1 MKLLSTPTA
10 LAVEF
15 KRLMTRYSQFDWAVA
30 WASVNFDS
38 FKLLKKHRSKI
49 RHIVIGTEFHQT
61 HPDFI
66 AEFSGDANVRFRIDQ
81 EGLNGVFH
89 PKVFLFSDDKS
100 SWEAVVGSANFTNAA
115 FTRNVE
121 CAVLFGSADQVDG
134 LTYAELL
141 QQIKTLWS
149 AAQRVSDE
157 NLLAYRARWKIN
169 RTRLGAA
176 AGHTAN
182 DARTSSVYDCELL
195 NLDWREFL
203 KRMQA
208 ERGNRFQD
216 RLNLLKQAR
225 AILSERQSLKDMS
238 LDERKR
244 ICGTAVE
251 DAIKWRLFGSMS
263 GSIVLKKRIRDNDTI
278 LSQALDLI
286 PSSGPVTKEH
296 YDNYVSA
303 LRQTFVYEKGFQG
316 LAVATR
322 LLCIK
327 RPDYFLCIDREN
339 KSGLAKALGLR
350 QNKMRIDTYWDSVI
364 APILESP
371 WYLSPRPVT
380 SAGKLAWDARVAM
393 VDALFYKPQS

>member
-10 LAVEF
+10 LAAEF
-15 KRLMTRYSQFDWAVA
+15 KRLMNRYSHFDWAVA

-49 RHIVIGTEFHQT
+49 RHVVIGTEFHQT

-89 PKVFLFSDDKS
+89 PKVFLFSDNKS

-121 CAVLFGSADQVDG
+121 CAVLFGSTDQADG
-134 LTYAELL
+134 LTYTELL
-141 QQIKTLWS
+141 QQIRTLWS
-149 AAQRVSDE
+149 AAKRVSDE
-157 NLLAYRARWKIN
+157 NLIAYRARWKIN
-169 RTRLGAA
+169 RARLGAA
-176 AGHTAN
+176 AGDAAN
-182 DARTSSVYDCELL
+182 GVRVASVYECDLL
-195 NLDWREFL
+195 NLDWPEFFNRL
-203 KRMQA
+203 RA
-208 ERGNRFQD
+208 EPDNRYQD
-216 RLNLLKQAR
+216 RLNLLEQTR
-225 AILSERQSLKDMS
+225 AIFDARHSLKDMS
-238 LDERKR
+238 LDERKQ

-251 DAIKWRLFGSMS
+251 DEINWRLFGRMAFPR
-263 GSIVLKKRIRDNDTI
+263 LNKRIKDNDAT
-278 LSQALDLI
+278 LSRALDLI
-286 PSSGPVTKEH
+286 PSSGPVTKEN

-303 LRQTFVYEKGFQG
+303 LRLTFVYKKGFQG

-339 KSGLAKALGLR
+339 KSGLAKALGLK
-350 QNKMRIDTYWDSVI
+350 QSKMKIDNYWDSVI

-371 WYLSPRPVT
+371 WYLSPCPVT

-393 VDALFYKPQS
+393 VDALFYKPQ